1 MYKIKSILKKPKIK
15 SKNINDIIEE
25 ELYQINEYYY

>member
-15 SKNINDIIEE
+15 SKNINDIIQD
-25 ELYQINEYYY
+25 ELYQRDEYYY